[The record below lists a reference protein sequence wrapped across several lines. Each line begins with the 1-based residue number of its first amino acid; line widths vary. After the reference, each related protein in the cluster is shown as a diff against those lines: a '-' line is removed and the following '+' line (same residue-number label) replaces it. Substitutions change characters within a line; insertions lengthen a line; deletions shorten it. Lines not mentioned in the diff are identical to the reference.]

1 MNHKQLGSNGPT
13 VSALGIGTWAW
24 GDRLFWGYGQQ
35 YGAVDVEAAFQASL
49 AAGITF
55 FDTAEVYGTGE
66 SERLLGKFCQGLSIP
81 VQIATKYGPLP
92 WRLTKQSV
100 LDAMQ
105 NSLKRLQMDTMTLYQ
120 VHWPFTFLMSQETLM
135 EALAEAVQKGW
146 VQSVGVSNYTATQ
159 MQQAHDLLG
168 KWNVPLAVNQVRYS
182 LIARQI
188 ETKGISDR
196 AQSLGITL
204 LAYSPLAQGLLTGK
218 YTPENPPK
226 GGRSI
231 DSRFSAKGLAALAP
245 VLTALR
251 KCAESHQKT
260 VGQVALNWLM
270 QQENVIPIPG
280 AKNAQ
285 QAEENAGS
293 MGWALTAPEIE
304 ELEVISR
311 PWRT

>member
-1 MNHKQLGSNGPT
+1 MDSKQLGINGPT

-35 YGAVDVEAAFQASL
+35 YGVADVEAAFQASL

-66 SERLLGKFCQGLSIP
+66 SERLLGKFCQGLSTP

-100 LDAMQ
+100 FDAIQ
-105 NSLKRLQMDTMTLYQ
+105 NSQKRLQMETITLYQ

-146 VQSVGVSNYTATQ
+146 VQSVGVSNYNATQ

-168 KWNVPLAVNQVRYS
+168 KWNIPLAVNQVRYS
-182 LIARQI
+182 LITRQI
-188 ETKGISDR
+188 ETKGICDR

-204 LAYSPLAQGLLTGK
+204 LAYSPLAQGLLTEK

-231 DSRFSAKGLAALAP
+231 DSRFSAKGLAVLSP

-270 QQENVIPIPG
+270 QQKNVIPIPG

-285 QAEENAGS
+285 QAEENAGA

-304 ELEVISR
+304 ELEIMSR